1 MNEAPAATTV
11 EKLRIAEAKR
21 RQLQT
26 EVASLSER
34 IHALADEREAL
45 RATLTELNIR
55 IRALSQKA
63 FDERQERRD
72 QPRGKTVVR
81 WP

>member
-34 IHALADEREAL
+34 IHALAAEREAL
-45 RATLTELNIR
+45 RGTLTELNIH

-63 FDERQERRD
+63 FDERQERQDR
-72 QPRGKTVVR
+72 PRGKTVVR